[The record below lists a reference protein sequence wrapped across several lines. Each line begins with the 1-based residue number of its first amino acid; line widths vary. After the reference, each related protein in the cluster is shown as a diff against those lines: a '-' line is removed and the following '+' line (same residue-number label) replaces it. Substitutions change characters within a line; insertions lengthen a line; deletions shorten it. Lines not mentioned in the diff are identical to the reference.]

1 MQIIKYMP
9 DFLKDVREFKIISN
23 LEDEE
28 LEKLK
33 MQIDNI
39 LKEIIV
45 NTSKDY
51 GLKRYEKIY
60 NINVISDDI
69 DVRRFNIISKI
80 NNKAPFT
87 YKWLD
92 NKLKQLVGENN
103 YRINIEYDNYK
114 VVISIVYLFGDIV
127 NNLQQDLRSQIPAN
141 LLIQI
146 NLFSNCNLYLASIM
160 HEKQYIKLGVVR

>member
-1 MQIIKYMP
+1 MKIINYMP
-9 DFLKDVREFKIISN
+9 NFLQNVREFEIISN

-33 MQIDNI
+33 LQIDKI
-39 LKEIIV
+39 IKEVIV
-45 NTSKDY
+45 NTSEDY

-60 NINVISDDI
+60 NIDVVSDDI

-103 YRINIEYDNYK
+103 YKINIEYDNYK
-114 VVISIVYLFGDIV
+114 VIISIVYLFGDIV
-127 NNLQQDLRSQIPAN
+127 NNLQEDLKQLLPAN
-141 LLIQI
+141 LVIQI
-146 NLFSNCNLYLASIM
+146 NLFSNCNLYLAGIM
-160 HEKQYIKLGVVR
+160 HEKQHIKLEVVR